1 MGKILKRV
9 GAVVGV
15 LALAALASIG
25 WFSLTRGT
33 PLRTVIAVGDE
44 SGRVAVSDSLFGET
58 LELFTGTHIEP
69 GNAVQPLYNGV
80 EIYPALW
87 RDLRGARQTITFQNY
102 FSLRS
107 AIADTVSMILRER
120 ARTGVRVLFLLDGF
134 GSQDLIEQPGYLDSL
149 GAAGVRVAVLRPL
162 RWYNIDKVNN
172 RSHVRATVID
182 GRIGYT
188 GGYGFADY
196 WQGDGRREDQW
207 RESGARVTGPSAAH
221 VQSMFAAAWA
231 EATGQL
237 ITGAL
242 FFPPVTFDS
251 TGTVRAGVF
260 FAYPTTGSTP
270 AERFMALTI
279 AGAQRRLWVTNSYFV
294 PDDDFRGLLTRAA
307 RRGVDVRVLTAG
319 PETDVKTTTY
329 AARARYPELLAAG
342 VRIYEYQPTMM
353 HAKSMTADGLFAM
366 VGSQN
371 FDNRSLAFNNESS
384 LVALDS
390 GIAANVDSVFL
401 SDLAYSV
408 EITTE
413 MVRQKSIKD
422 RVLEFGA
429 NLVSR
434 ML

>member
-1 MGKILKRV
+1 MGKIFRRV
-9 GAVVGV
+9 GAGVGV
-15 LALAALASIG
+15 LALVALASIG

-33 PLRTVIAVGDE
+33 PLRAVIAVGDE
-44 SGRVAVSDSLFGET
+44 SGRVAVRDSLFGET

-69 GNAVQPLYNGV
+69 GNAVEPLYNGV
-80 EIYPALW
+80 GIYPALW
-87 RDLRGARQTITFQNY
+87 RDLRGARETITVQNY

-107 AIADTVSMILRER
+107 AIADTVSTILRER
-120 ARTGVRVLFLLDGF
+120 ARSGVRVLFLLDGF
-134 GSQDLIEQPGYLDSL
+134 GSQELIEQPGYLDSL
-149 GAAGVRVAVLRPL
+149 RAAGVRVAVLRPMH
-162 RWYNIDKVNN
+162 WYNIDKVNN

-196 WQGDGRREDQW
+196 WQGNGRREDQW
-207 RESGARVTGPSAAH
+207 RESGVRVTGPSAAH

-242 FFPPVTFDS
+242 FFPSATFDRA
-251 TGTVRAGVF
+251 GAVRAGVF

-319 PETDVKTTTY
+319 PKTDVKTTTY

-353 HAKSMTADGLFAM
+353 HAKTLVADGCWCSMGAM
-366 VGSQN
+366 N
-371 FDNRSLAFNNESS
+371 FDNRSLAHNDEAT
-384 LVALDS
+384 LVAWDAALAGELEAMFRRDIALS
-390 GIAANVDSVFL
+390 EEIAADAWRRRGL
-401 SDLAYSV
+401 GTRA
-408 EITTE
+408 
-413 MVRQKSIKD
+413 
-422 RVLEFGA
+422 LEYGA
-429 NLVSR
+429 RAMARL
-434 ML
+434 L